1 MRNERESPARIDG
14 PDDQHV
20 AAMIGRE
27 RRIVESNRVR
37 PVPNSV
43 PLHGRRHEVP
53 IAGARSK
60 RFEQFRGAIVVARI
74 DPEEHGEPTLSGRD
88 GISRNHVDFAPA
100 TLASVVPRLR
110 PRPFPERERR
120 VWSGSISSCAA
131 LRPP

>member
-1 MRNERESPARIDG
+1 MRNERESPASIDG

-53 IAGARSK
+53 IVGARSK

-88 GISRNHVDFAPA
+88 GISRNHVDFRPGNFDEWWYRGSD
-100 TLASVVPRLR
+100 LVRSLR
-110 PRPFPERERR
+110 EK
-120 VWSGSISSCAA
+120 GM
-131 LRPP
+131 L